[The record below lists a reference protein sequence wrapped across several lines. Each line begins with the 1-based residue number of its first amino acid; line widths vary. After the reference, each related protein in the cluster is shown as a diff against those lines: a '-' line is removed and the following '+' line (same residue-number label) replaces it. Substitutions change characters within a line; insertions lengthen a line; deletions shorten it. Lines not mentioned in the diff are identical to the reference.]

1 MDCANRQRLAW
12 NVRLPVGQFHID
24 FPACFAPALQ
34 GKPTESTMYLVE
46 LQPGT
51 EVLYNSVAELTSAIR
66 SGDVGSQSWIY
77 HRASSTWVPIT
88 VHPEYKR
95 VSGEPLPLELPPL
108 KRKRWTFFNA
118 EGVDEPVTIAQ
129 PVHASRAEIKPGA
142 ASALVP
148 QVEKPGLRQLVR
160 GAMRWLRVPGAAL
173 SQAHQRPE

>member
-66 SGDVGSQSWIY
+66 SGDVGSQS
-77 HRASSTWVPIT
+77 
-88 VHPEYKR
+88 
-95 VSGEPLPLELPPL
+95 
-108 KRKRWTFFNA
+108 
-118 EGVDEPVTIAQ
+118 
-129 PVHASRAEIKPGA
+129 
-142 ASALVP
+142 
-148 QVEKPGLRQLVR
+148 
-160 GAMRWLRVPGAAL
+160 
-173 SQAHQRPE
+173 